1 MSHSTPPQSFRSLV
15 RAKSQPMD
23 RQRLTRRIAGGL
35 MVLAGIVLIVTPYLL
50 NAPNAIGLAVGIVS
64 VLIGLGVAGGQL
76 WTVAVVWSAI
86 GLGASVIWA
95 LLALSVSALQP
106 LVDDVVEA
114 VVLAALFAGALIA
127 LVLARRRAAPRPA
140 SR

>member
-1 MSHSTPPQSFRSLV
+1 
-15 RAKSQPMD
+15 
-23 RQRLTRRIAGGL
+23 

-95 LLALSVSALQP
+95 LLALSGFGLGTP
-106 LVDDVVEA
+106 WWDDVVEA

-127 LVLARRRAAPRPA
+127 LVLARRRATPRPA